1 MKLAL
6 HGYGK
11 MGHAVERVAKEGG
24 HEIVDAD
31 SADALIDF
39 SSAAGADQAVTI
51 ACDRHINLVIGSTG
65 WNDRLDDVRRK
76 IEKAAIGCVYASN
89 FSPGA
94 NVVFALA
101 RRAGELFSRFPQ
113 YSAGIEERHHAQK
126 KDAPSGT
133 ALRIAKE
140 VGMKAPIVSSRV

>member
-11 MGHAVERVAKEGG
+11 MGHAVEKVAKEAG

-51 ACDRHINLVIGSTG
+51 ACDHRINLVIGSTG
-65 WNDRLDDVRRK
+65 WNDRLHDLRRK
-76 IEKAAIGCVYASN
+76 NEKTAIRCVDA
-89 FSPGA
+89 FDLSPGA
-94 NVVFALA
+94 DAGVALG
-101 RRAGELFSRFPQ
+101 RRAREAF
-113 YSAGIEERHHAQK
+113 
-126 KDAPSGT
+126 
-133 ALRIAKE
+133 
-140 VGMKAPIVSSRV
+140 